1 MFMENK
7 RLGTMQLSAVALQEC
22 SSNPSWHMFLCGI
35 SPLSQL
41 PLSYRRGRSPVRG
54 HGCCE
59 THFFPP
65 CSLPVFSN
73 IQVRVSSPSQEN
85 TENERELGSPE
96 VSAGVTLGAPALPPA
111 PAVRAPTSRRHD
123 VTTSRPYPTECPR
136 PRAKR
141 RERIPRL
148 HSRPLG
154 RYSRVVP
161 GTRWT
166 L

>member
-1 MFMENK
+1 MDMV
-7 RLGTMQLSAVALQEC
+7 AVKC
-22 SSNPSWHMFLCGI
+22 IF
-35 SPLSQL
+35 SPCPL
-41 PLSYRRGRSPVRG
+41 PD
-54 HGCCE
+54 
-59 THFFPP
+59 
-65 CSLPVFSN
+65 FSN
-73 IQVRVSSPSQEN
+73 IQVWVSSPSQEN
-85 TENERELGSPE
+85 TKDERELGSPE

-136 PRAKR
+136 PRAER

-161 GTRWT
+161 GTR
-166 L
+166 